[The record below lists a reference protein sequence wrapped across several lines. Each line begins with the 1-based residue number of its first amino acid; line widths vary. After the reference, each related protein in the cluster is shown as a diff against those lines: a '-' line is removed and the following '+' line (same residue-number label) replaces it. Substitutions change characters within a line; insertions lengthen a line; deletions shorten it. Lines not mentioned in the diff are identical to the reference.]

1 MKVPLNW
8 LRDYVDITLSPTD
21 LANRL
26 MMSGLEVTGRRD
38 IGSNWG
44 NVVIGQITA
53 VNSHPNADRLA
64 LPTIDLGGEQQTV
77 VCGAPNLN
85 VGDKI
90 AFARVGATL
99 FDNDTD
105 ETFTLKSAKI
115 RGVLSSGMVCSEKE
129 LGISNI
135 YAVIL
140 VLPPEAPLGAPLAD
154 YMGDVIIDL
163 DVTPNRPDCLSIIG
177 IAREVSALTG
187 QSTRLPEA
195 GYKEYMTTIEKKIS
209 VDITASDLCPRYC
222 ASFITGIKV
231 AESPRWM
238 QERLV
243 VSGMRPINNIVDI
256 TNYVM
261 LEYGQPLHAFDYD
274 LVSGGKIVVRRA
286 TKGET
291 LISLD
296 GAERTLSEDMLVI
309 ADKAKAVA
317 LAGVMGSTNSEVTES
332 TTSILLESANFHPAN
347 IHHTSRALFLSSEAS
362 MRFERGVRPELAM
375 EAIKRAT
382 HLIIQLTDGKAAEGI
397 IDVYPGKTERK
408 PVVLATGEIKRILGI
423 EFSVAHIVKTLTS
436 LGFKCQAT
444 DSKSKISVI
453 PPYWRGDI
461 NLEVDLIEEVARIT
475 GYDKIPSTLLG
486 GPMPRHDLDHVL
498 GLKKK
503 LGTIL
508 AGYGFH
514 EIISYSLVN
523 MQSLAKLLPE
533 SDTLEDEPLRV
544 ANPMSVEQE
553 YLRPHLRAN
562 LLTALSMNQKHD
574 AGIRLFELGKTYLAQ
589 TRDLPR
595 EPEVLCGI
603 LSGLRLDK
611 SWHGHNEMMNYYD
624 VKGVVESLFASLG
637 MGVDFEECSDGSFHP
652 GKQTAIFIEGN
663 KLGVVGELH
672 PKVLDAFDISGT
684 AGLFE
689 IYVPPLIAFTE
700 DRRMFQSILRFP
712 PIDRDLALVVD
723 IGIPHQQIYDII
735 KSFSLVMR
743 AIVFDVYACEKV
755 PPGKKS
761 MAFRV
766 TFQSSDRTLTDE
778 EVDEV
783 QQKILDKLTR
793 QIGATLRS

>member
-1 MKVPLNW
+1 
-8 LRDYVDITLSPTD
+8 
-21 LANRL
+21 
-26 MMSGLEVTGRRD
+26 
-38 IGSNWG
+38 
-44 NVVIGQITA
+44 
-53 VNSHPNADRLA
+53 
-64 LPTIDLGGEQQTV
+64 
-77 VCGAPNLN
+77 
-85 VGDKI
+85 
-90 AFARVGATL
+90 
-99 FDNDTD
+99 
-105 ETFTLKSAKI
+105 
-115 RGVLSSGMVCSEKE
+115 
-129 LGISNI
+129 
-135 YAVIL
+135 
-140 VLPPEAPLGAPLAD
+140 
-154 YMGDVIIDL
+154 
-163 DVTPNRPDCLSIIG
+163 
-177 IAREVSALTG
+177 
-187 QSTRLPEA
+187 
-195 GYKEYMTTIEKKIS
+195 
-209 VDITASDLCPRYC
+209 
-222 ASFITGIKV
+222 
-231 AESPRWM
+231 
-238 QERLV
+238 
-243 VSGMRPINNIVDI
+243 
-256 TNYVM
+256 
-261 LEYGQPLHAFDYD
+261 
-274 LVSGGKIVVRRA
+274 
-286 TKGET
+286 
-291 LISLD
+291 
-296 GAERTLSEDMLVI
+296 
-309 ADKAKAVA
+309 
-317 LAGVMGSTNSEVTES
+317 
-332 TTSILLESANFHPAN
+332 
-347 IHHTSRALFLSSEAS
+347 
-362 MRFERGVRPELAM
+362 
-375 EAIKRAT
+375 
-382 HLIIQLTDGKAAEGI
+382 
-397 IDVYPGKTERK
+397 
-408 PVVLATGEIKRILGI
+408 
-423 EFSVAHIVKTLTS
+423 
-436 LGFKCQAT
+436 
-444 DSKSKISVI
+444 
-453 PPYWRGDI
+453 
-461 NLEVDLIEEVARIT
+461 
-475 GYDKIPSTLLG
+475 
-486 GPMPRHDLDHVL
+486 MPRHDLDHVL